1 MPTMKTVE
9 IRARQVAGFRTE
21 AQAGAHAVTLD
32 QPRPLGTDGGPMPLQ
47 LLETA
52 LAGCFVGTGYLIARQ
67 QKLAVRA
74 IDVQVRGE
82 LDIEIGAG
90 RSTAGRAGF
99 TGLDVRIA
107 VDADLSPADKAA
119 FVAEIR
125 RRCPVGENL
134 ENPTPVSY
142 HMVEE
147 LPDRHD

>member
-1 MPTMKTVE
+1 MPTMKVVE
-9 IRARQVAGFRTE
+9 IRARQVAGFKAE
-21 AQAGAHAVTLD
+21 AQAGAHTVVLD

-52 LAGCFVGTGYLIARQ
+52 LAGCFVGTGYIVARQ
-67 QKLAVRA
+67 RKLAVRG

-90 RSTAGRAGF
+90 RSTEGRAGF

-107 VDADLSPADKAA
+107 IDADMSPAEKQA

-134 ENPTPVSY
+134 ENPTPVTY
-142 HMVEE
+142 QMVEE
-147 LPDRHD
+147 LAVRHG